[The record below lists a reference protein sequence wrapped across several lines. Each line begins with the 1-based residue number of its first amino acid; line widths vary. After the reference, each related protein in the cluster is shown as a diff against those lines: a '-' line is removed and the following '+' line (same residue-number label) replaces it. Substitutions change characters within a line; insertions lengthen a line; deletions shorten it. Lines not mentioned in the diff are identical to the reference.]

1 MLWRLAR
8 PHHWIKNI
16 LIFVPIVLGHRL
28 QHTGDLQ
35 RVIATFFALSLGAS
49 ALYIINDIR
58 DAEHDRAHPAKRLRP
73 IAAGTVSIGAAL
85 VFALILALAATALA
99 LFIGIEVSLW
109 LITYAVMSLLY
120 SIWFKKRVALDVI
133 VLSGLYTL
141 RILAGGAAA
150 NIVVTDWLLAF
161 SCFLFLGLALLKRY
175 ADLGYLHDRGETLA
189 PGRDYVVADRELIRS
204 MGVAS
209 SMISVLVLALYIRDD
224 AARQLYPDHRWLW
237 LICPL
242 YLYWIAHMWF
252 LAYRRKIED
261 DPIVVA
267 GRDPVSYAVAVLIG
281 VVAYAAL

>member
-1 MLWRLAR
+1 MILRLAR

-16 LIFVPIVLGHRL
+16 LVFVPIILGHRL
-28 QHTGDLQ
+28 DHTEDLQ

-58 DAEHDRAHPAKRLRP
+58 DAEHDRAHPSKRHRP
-73 IAAGTVSIGAAL
+73 IASGAVGVGTAL
-85 VFALILALAATALA
+85 VFSLLLAVGAAALGF
-99 LFIGIEVSLW
+99 FIGLKVSLW
-109 LITYAVMSLLY
+109 LITYAAMSLLY
-120 SIWFKKRVALDVI
+120 SVWFKKRVALDVI
-133 VLSGLYTL
+133 VLSALYTL

-150 NIVVTDWLLAF
+150 NIIVTDWLIAF
-161 SCFLFLGLALLKRY
+161 SSFLFLGLALLKRY
-175 ADLGYLHDRGETLA
+175 ADLGFLHDRGETLA
-189 PGRDYVVADRELIRS
+189 LGRDYFVNDRELIRS

-252 LAYRRKIED
+252 LAYRRRIED

-267 GRDPVSYAVAVLIG
+267 GRDPVSYAVAILIC